1 MALFVLRFTRHF
13 SILFIALCI
22 SLFSSCTFT
31 QEEYIYKFESQLEY
45 FIGKKVRDV
54 VNKYGQPTKYINT
67 ADILDQQSGTYMIYD
82 YTSKGM
88 DCQIIFKFSK
98 QKLEIIDWDYSGS
111 CPSYYGS
118 LYW

>member
-1 MALFVLRFTRHF
+1 MLILGSFKSLIARLLLL
-13 SILFIALCI
+13 LFIV
-22 SLFSSCTFT
+22 SLT
-31 QEEYIYKFESQLEY
+31 QCVTTHEEYIYKFEANLESNKD
-45 FIGKKVRDV
+45 KKVRDV
-54 VNKYGQPTKYINT
+54 INKYGKPTRYINT

-82 YTSKGM
+82 YSHRGM
-88 DCQIIFKFSK
+88 DCQIVFKFSK

>member
-1 MALFVLRFTRHF
+1 M
-13 SILFIALCI
+13 
-22 SLFSSCTFT
+22 
-31 QEEYIYKFESQLEY
+31 YKFESRLEY
-45 FIGKKVRDV
+45 FMGKKVRDV
-54 VNKYGQPTKYINT
+54 INKYGQPTKYINT